1 MENINKNAELV
12 VVMAEKKEGI
22 DAIKNDIKTLDAK
35 LGLVAERI
43 RMIEKNQEVIGRTLV
58 ALNEKM
64 RKIGE
69 GGGGGGKGVGSETLD
84 EIKKIVDKLEKNA
97 ATKAELNELR
107 YILDTI
113 NPLEYAS
120 IDQVKELVD
129 ETAEKLRK
137 ELKQ

>member
-1 MENINKNAELV
+1 
-12 VVMAEKKEGI
+12 MADKKEGI
-22 DAIKNDIKTLDAK
+22 DAVKGDVKTLDAK

-43 RMIEKNQEVIGRTLV
+43 RMIEKNQEVVGRTLV
-58 ALNEKM
+58 ALNEKI
-64 RKIGE
+64 RKVGE
-69 GGGGGGKGVGSETLD
+69 GGGGGGRGAGSEEVEDL
-84 EIKKIVDKLEKNA
+84 KKAVDRLAEQA
-97 ATKAELNELR
+97 ATKKELNELR

>member
-1 MENINKNAELV
+1 MV
-12 VVMAEKKEGI
+12 EKKEGI
-22 DAIKNDIKTLDAK
+22 DAVKGDVKTLDAK
-35 LGLVAERI
+35 IGLVAERI
-43 RMIEKNQEVIGRTLV
+43 RMIEKNQEVVGRTLV
-58 ALNEKM
+58 SLNEKLK
-64 RKIGE
+64 KIGE
-69 GGGGGGKGVGSETLD
+69 GGGGGGRGVGSEELGD
-84 EIKKIVDKLEKNA
+84 MKKIVEKLEKDA

>member
-1 MENINKNAELV
+1 
-12 VVMAEKKEGI
+12 MAEKKEGI
-22 DAIKNDIKTLDAK
+22 DAIKNDMRTLDSK
-35 LGLVAERI
+35 MGLVAERI

-58 ALNEKM
+58 SLNEKM

-69 GGGGGGKGVGSETLD
+69 GGGGGGKGVGSEALD
-84 EIKKIVDKLEKNA
+84 EIKKTVDKLEKNA

>member
-12 VVMAEKKEGI
+12 VVMVEKKEGI
-22 DAIKNDIKTLDAK
+22 DAIKNDMRTLDSK
-35 LGLVAERI
+35 MGLVAERI

-58 ALNEKM
+58 SLNEKM

-69 GGGGGGKGVGSETLD
+69 GGGGGGKGVGSEALD
-84 EIKKIVDKLEKNA
+84 EIKKIVEKLEKDA

-129 ETAEKLRK
+129 ETVEKLRK